1 MASRRATARPAGRP
15 SSGDRPPEQSR
26 AELLSAAAEL
36 FARDGFEVTSVAS
49 ICAYAGLSKG
59 TFYWNFESKDE
70 LLLAVLEERVEAP
83 LREATQAL
91 ARMAADQ
98 DMSAEANRMLV
109 EFMHGDRTAVVLDDE
124 FWRRA
129 LRDRAV
135 RERYARRQRELRAA
149 LTDVLRARA
158 TELGAPETAAA
169 SKHVAI
175 ALLALMSGV
184 MRSRLV
190 DPDAMPEGLFGEIAA
205 LLYAGLLHRAE
216 HG

>member
-15 SSGDRPPEQSR
+15 SPGDRPPERSR
-26 AELLSAAAEL
+26 AELLAAAVEL
-36 FARDGFEVTSVAS
+36 FARDGFEATSVAA
-49 ICAYAGLSKG
+49 ICARAGLSKG

-70 LLLAVLEERVEAP
+70 LLMAVLEERVEAP

-91 ARMAADQ
+91 AGTPADQ

-109 EFMHGDRTAVVLDDE
+109 EFMRGDRTAVVLDDE

-129 LRDRAV
+129 LRDRTV

-149 LTDVLRARA
+149 LTEVLRARA
-158 TELGAPETAAA
+158 RELGAPEPATAPE
-169 SKHVAI
+169 HVAI
-175 ALLALMSGV
+175 ALLALISGI

-190 DPDAMPEGLFGEIAA
+190 DPEAMPEDLFGEVAA
-205 LLYAGLLHRAE
+205 LLYAGLLYRAE
-216 HG
+216 HS